1 MLIKRIVDL
10 VAAALGLVALAPVLL
25 LFAAWIRLDSAG
37 PVFFRQ
43 ERVGRRGVP
52 FRIYKFRTMKVDT
65 EAQGQITV
73 GRDARITPLG
83 HTLRHYKLDEL
94 PQLIN
99 VLVGDMSLVGPRP
112 EVPRYVALY
121 SPAQRDLVL
130 SLRPGITDLA
140 SITYRDENR
149 LLGESSN
156 PERTYIEEVMPI
168 KLAYYEDYVRHRSL
182 ALDLKI
188 VGMTIFKLLR

>member
-1 MLIKRIVDL
+1 MIKRIVDL

-99 VLVGDMSLVGPRP
+99 VLLGDMSLVGPRP
-112 EVPRYVALY
+112 EVPKYVALY

-156 PERTYIEEVMPI
+156 PERTYIEEVMPV
-168 KLAYYEDYVRHRSL
+168 KLAYYLDYVRNRSL

>member
-99 VLVGDMSLVGPRP
+99 VLLGDMSLVGPRP
-112 EVPRYVALY
+112 EVPKYVALY

-156 PERTYIEEVMPI
+156 PERTYIEEVMPV
-168 KLAYYEDYVRHRSL
+168 KLAYYLDYVRNRSL